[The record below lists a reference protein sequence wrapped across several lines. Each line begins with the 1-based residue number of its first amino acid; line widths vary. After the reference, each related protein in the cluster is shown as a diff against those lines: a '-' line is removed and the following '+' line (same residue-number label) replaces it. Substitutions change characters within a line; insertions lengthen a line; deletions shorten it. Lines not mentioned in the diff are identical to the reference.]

1 MGLVIAPAQKVH
13 VICRDETDAEV
24 SRDLRQHAVARALL
38 LHSVVVQ
45 FDEKVFRSE
54 YVAIVGSALCCL
66 FDVVCLNRTVD
77 FACQTTA

>member
-24 SRDLRQHAVARALL
+24 SRDLRQHAVAPALL

-45 FDEKVFRSE
+45 FDKKVLRPE
-54 YVAIVGSALCCL
+54 YVAILAGALFRL
-66 FDVVCLNRTVD
+66 LNVVCLNRAVD